1 MQARALATGGEMSYF
16 LTSRIVDSVLAIWQR
31 IPGPVIHNLDK
42 ARMLKR
48 IFWHL
53 NVDGVPGDYIEF
65 GVAHGHSL
73 RAAEIAEKKSSSKA
87 MGVNQMKRQLFGFDT
102 FERFISDSSF
112 DAHPTWDGTAFN
124 VDYERVSKRF
134 RRRDN
139 VYLIQ
144 VDANTLYSEE
154 STTPAA
160 NFGIRKMAAVVL
172 FDMDL
177 YAPTIAALFWSRQ
190 LLQQGTFLIFD
201 EFFSFSG
208 DSSKGESRALREFLV
223 KFPEIT
229 LRDFASYGCGGRVFV
244 VDFSKST

>member
-1 MQARALATGGEMSYF
+1 MSYF
-16 LTSRIVDSVLAIWQR
+16 LTSRIVDTVLAIWQR

-73 RAAEIAEKKSSSKA
+73 RAAEIAQKKSSSKA
-87 MGVNQMKRQLFGFDT
+87 MGVNQIQRQLFGFDT
-102 FERFISDSSF
+102 FERFVSDSNI

-124 VDYERVSKRF
+124 VDYEKVSKRF
-134 RRRDN
+134 RGREN
-139 VYLIQ
+139 VCLVQI
-144 VDANTLYSEE
+144 DANTLS
-154 STTPAA
+154 SAVSVVPAA
-160 NFGIRKMAAVVL
+160 SFGIRNKAAVVL

-177 YAPTIAALFWSRQ
+177 YAPTLAALFWSRQ
-190 LLQQGTFLIFD
+190 LIQQGTFLIFD

-208 DSSKGESRALREFLV
+208 DSSKGEARALREFLV

-229 LRDFASYGCGGRVFV
+229 LRDFASYGCGGKVFV
-244 VDFSKST
+244 VDFSKLPA